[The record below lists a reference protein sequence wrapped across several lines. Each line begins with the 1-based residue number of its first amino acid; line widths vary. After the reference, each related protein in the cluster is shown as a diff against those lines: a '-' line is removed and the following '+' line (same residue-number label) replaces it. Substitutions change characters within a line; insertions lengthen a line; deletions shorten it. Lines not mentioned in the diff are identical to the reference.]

1 MFIYLLLLTIIMAIL
16 GLLVAKYD
24 LKKNPNIRVDT
35 AHKDSKIVHI
45 VASFLV
51 AIFIII
57 LFAFLYDRFMQELP
71 LIIQRYDMSIM
82 WFSISSLIGFIGG
95 YLFYIA
101 KKVETKL
108 KFYST
113 ISSLGIAFLSVLILN
128 YMTTQ
133 SIQHLLK
140 RVVINGVTLQST
152 PYSCSVASIANV
164 VKIVQNR
171 DITEKEIAKI
181 AGTTIMGTT
190 NGAVR
195 YTLHRLNIKYKPLNG
210 NFKDLSLVTPP
221 AIIFVYHPAVGREG
235 HSVVYVGKKGD
246 KYEIIDPLEGRV
258 YWSEKEVEERWEG
271 SGVVCYE

>member
-1 MFIYLLLLTIIMAIL
+1 MFVYLLLLTIIMAIL

-24 LKKNPNIRVDT
+24 LKRNPNIRVDT

-71 LIIQRYDMSIM
+71 LIIQRYDISIM

-152 PYSCSVASIANV
+152 PYSCSVASIANI

-195 YTLHRLNIKYKPLNG
+195 YTLNRLNIKYKPLNG
-210 NFKDLSLVTPP
+210 NFKDLSSVTPP
-221 AIIFVYHPAVGREG
+221 AILSVYHPAVGREG

-258 YWSEKEVEERWEG
+258 YWSKKEVKERWDG
-271 SGVVCYE
+271 NGVICYE